1 MFDKEFDDP
10 ANIHLLVVVEIE
22 KPSKPPI
29 QLCHETHYASGVI
42 AGAIGLQQQQTDRG
56 KSLA

>member
-22 KPSKPPI
+22 KPSKPPFN
-29 QLCHETHYASGVI
+29 YAMKRI
-42 AGAIGLQQQQTDRG
+42 MLRE
-56 KSLA
+56 L